1 MRNKYGREQRK
12 WKITKK
18 SGAEAREFKHPY
30 ILDSLGWLKPYFI
43 ERETPSNW
51 ETNRDET
58 LAQED
63 DGEEQEEGDHNVSV
77 APVESNKSVAVTNPK
92 TPANSPNSGGKKEF
106 LLSHADHNSQKEMK
120 RKLNRRRGLIQW

>member
-30 ILDSLGWLKPYFI
+30 ILDSLGWLKPCFI
-43 ERETPSNW
+43 KLETPSNW

-58 LAQED
+58 LVQED
-63 DGEEQEEGDHNVSV
+63 DGDEQEEVDYNVSV
-77 APVESNKSVAVTNPK
+77 APVESNRSVAVTNPK
-92 TPANSPNSGGKKEF
+92 IPANSSNPGGKKF
-106 LLSHADHNSQKEMK
+106 LLSRANHNSQKEMK
-120 RKLNRRRGLIQW
+120 RKLNRRRGLI

>member
-18 SGAEAREFKHPY
+18 RGAEAREVKYPY

-51 ETNRDET
+51 KTNRNET

-63 DGEEQEEGDHNVSV
+63 DAEEQEEDDHNVSV
-77 APVESNKSVAVTNPK
+77 APVESNKSVTVTNPK
-92 TPANSPNSGGKKEF
+92 IPANSPNSG
-106 LLSHADHNSQKEMK
+106 D
-120 RKLNRRRGLIQW
+120 